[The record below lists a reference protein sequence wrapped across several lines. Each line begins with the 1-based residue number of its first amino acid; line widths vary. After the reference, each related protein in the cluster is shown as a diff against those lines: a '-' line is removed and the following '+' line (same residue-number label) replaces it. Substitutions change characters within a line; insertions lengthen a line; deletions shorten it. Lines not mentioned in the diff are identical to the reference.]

1 MTIFGGRSNKKP
13 AAASRDAWYRSS
25 DWDERSRAEFETRL
39 ARAKPGNGVQY
50 RRIKGIA
57 LLESGDRKREA
68 AGRELLEQIVSGRD
82 APGHERITAL
92 CVLGAHEQDRGSLID
107 AEHHLRAALG
117 LMASNPSGSS
127 QLEEVR
133 LAEILLAKGG
143 RPDLV
148 EARDLLDR
156 RAASPPRFLS
166 ARFRMCVA
174 GARVSLALKDKT
186 RAADWAAAALDLA
199 ASTHSGLAN
208 HPTLGLVETDSVTRA
223 WLAAVAAGRA

>member
-1 MTIFGGRSNKKP
+1 MTMSGRRSNKKP

-39 ARAKPGNGVQY
+39 ARAKPGNVVQY

-57 LLESGDRKREA
+57 LLESGNRTKEA
-68 AGRELLEQIVSGRD
+68 AGHELLEQIVSGRD

-92 CVLGAHEQDRGSLID
+92 CILGAHEQDRGRLID
-107 AEHHLRAALG
+107 AERHLRAALG
-117 LMASNPSGSS
+117 QMASNPSGST
-127 QLEEVR
+127 QLEEIR
-133 LAEILLAKGG
+133 LAEILLAKG
-143 RPDLV
+143 RQSDLD

-174 GARVSLALKDKT
+174 GVRVSLALKDRT
-186 RAADWAAAALDLA
+186 RAADWAASALDVA
-199 ASTHSGLAN
+199 ASPHSGLAN
-208 HPTLGLVETDSVTRA
+208 HPTLGLVETDAATRA